1 MTTLTRH
8 CGPARS
14 VAVVHATVGTGSVDG
29 LPVCRRAFP
38 EYREYRAF
46 PEYREYRAYR
56 TYRAR
61 SVDRSDPERLG

>member
-38 EYREYRAF
+38 EYREYRA
-46 PEYREYRAYR
+46 YR